1 MAEIE
6 VVAPNLKRR
15 LSGVTATVVRLI
27 PVQARM
33 IGIVATGPGLPAELP
48 HIPLARAATLPRD
61 RWRVWHA
68 RRNTEMALGL
78 ILRHLLR
85 RRYRLLFT
93 SAAQRRHTGFTR
105 WLIRR
110 QDALIATS
118 PQAASYLERPATVI
132 LHGVDTAI
140 FQPAPRREALR
151 RQLGLDPE
159 AVLIGCFGRVRAQKG
174 VDLLVEAAL
183 RTFPRHPRAQ
193 LIFTGRITP
202 DNRAFADGLIARADA
217 AGLGDRIRFLGEIP
231 WEDVVRH
238 YQALDLFA
246 APARWEGFGLTPLE
260 AMACGVPVVASRV
273 GAYET
278 LIRDGEIVDGQP
290 GIEEI
295 RAWALSTFNL
305 SEGQLTSYLD
315 TAWARLNES
324 SNLGSSAAQAG
335 LTAGH
340 VLTGMAIAMFT
351 LFFFL
356 FDGPAIWAWIVRL
369 FPRSARA
376 NIVSG
381 GRIAWGQL
389 QAFTRATID
398 QIPE

>member
-1 MAEIE
+1 MADIE

-33 IGIVATGPGLPAELP
+33 IGIVATGPGLPPELP
-48 HIPLARAATLPRD
+48 HIPLARAASLPRD

-105 WLIRR
+105 WLIRQ

-132 LHGVDTAI
+132 LHGVDLSV
-140 FQPAPRREALR
+140 FHPAPDRAALR
-151 RQLGLDPE
+151 ATLGFAPE
-159 AVLIGCFGRVRAQKG
+159 DIVIGCFGRVRAQKG

-183 RTFPRHPRAQ
+183 RLFPDRPRAR
-193 LIFTGRITP
+193 LILSGRITS
-202 DNRAFADGLIARADA
+202 DNQAFADDLKARIAQ
-217 AGLGDRIRFLGEIP
+217 AGLSDRIRLLGELP
-231 WEDVVRH
+231 WEDVVRN

-260 AMACGVPVVASRV
+260 AAACGVPTVAARV

-278 LIRDGEIVDGQP
+278 LIRDGE
-290 GIEEI
+290 
-295 RAWALSTFNL
+295 T
-305 SEGQLTSYLD
+305 
-315 TAWARLNES
+315 
-324 SNLGSSAAQAG
+324 GSLVPRDDADA
-335 LTAGH
+335 LTAALARWLDDDAGRAAA
-340 VLTGMAIAMFT
+340 GAA
-351 LFFFL
+351 
-356 FDGPAIWAWIVRL
+356 
-369 FPRSARA
+369 ARA
-376 NIVSG
+376 HVAQNHAIEGEARAIVAVY
-381 GRIAWGQL
+381 RKLLA
-389 QAFTRATID
+389 
-398 QIPE
+398 